1 MLLQTQR
8 GRTCPAD
15 WNCRTI
21 QKSRAELNMFLYCVR
36 GLMCSL
42 DASSRHSQLSEDTA
56 GSALIIQHIHTS
68 FLWNILYHCVQYSL
82 CRIGPILLYLFVC
95 VACDLSPL
103 RCEVFVSPWTASPH
117 DGPFRCKAVFWPF
130 TSFASNNASHFLLSR
145 QSCTVSTDIYA
156 TKETYKLS
164 TLTQILYLSVYIFK
178 RQRLHFLLNLTNSLS
193 D

>member
-1 MLLQTQR
+1 
-8 GRTCPAD
+8 
-15 WNCRTI
+15 
-21 QKSRAELNMFLYCVR
+21 MFLYCVR

-95 VACDLSPL
+95 VACDPSPL
-103 RCEVFVSPWTASPH
+103 AVKCLCPH
-117 DGPFRCKAVFWPF
+117 EQHLLMMAHLDVKLCSDLLLHLHPA
-130 TSFASNNASHFLLSR
+130 THHIFLLSR